1 MKPEFPPTDQEK
13 MVSPH
18 AQEVEYALNLQR
30 MITTVMEDPSQ
41 LRQTIYEFARA
52 RLIIDTDWAGEEE
65 RQGLA
70 AALETAITGVEAF
83 SVRREEKERL
93 TQQARAA
100 QITHAA
106 PPPAPSTTV
115 ETVHSLTPE
124 PVLQDITPP
133 EIILPHRL
141 YSYSD
146 PQPLVYM
153 PTRAF
158 VSTIARF
165 CVGVLLFA
173 LVVTA
178 IYYKQRLP
186 ELGEALSSRSPSI
199 AKAVKSTTAPTISQP
214 TQQAALSGETGPE
227 AAASSSPSFPLPT
240 DYGVYALSNN
250 ALSELNLLPLR
261 VPDRRIAMS
270 APINEPSRTTLADG
284 KLRFIIFRRDL
295 VGSAPD
301 RIEVRVVARV
311 VRALTFDAKGRPN
324 LSPVSDNWNIR
335 NVAYDLRVR
344 PIAGHAEMLLVQSD
358 KADFTLP
365 AGRYILVLKEQ
376 GYDFTVGGQVT
387 DLAHCLERTDAAN
400 GSFYSECL
408 NF

>member
-1 MKPEFPPTDQEK
+1 MKPEFRSIDQEK
-13 MVSPH
+13 MASPH

-30 MITTVMEDPSQ
+30 MIATVTEDPSQ

-65 RQGLA
+65 RQGLS

-93 TQQARAA
+93 SQQARAA

-106 PPPAPSTTV
+106 PPPASSTTV
-115 ETVHSLTPE
+115 ETVYALTPE
-124 PVLQDITPP
+124 PAPQEMIPQ
-133 EIILPHRL
+133 EIILPRRV
-141 YSYSD
+141 YSYPD
-146 PQPLVYM
+146 LEPVVRM

-165 CVGVLLFA
+165 CVGMLLFA

-178 IYYKQRLP
+178 VYYKQRLP

-199 AKAVKSTTAPTISQP
+199 ARSATAPTVSQP
-214 TQQAALSGETGPE
+214 TQQVALSGEIGPE
-227 AAASSSPSFPLPT
+227 AVTSSAPSFPLPS

-270 APINEPSRTTLADG
+270 APINEPGRTTLQDG

-311 VRALTFDAKGRPN
+311 ARALTFDAKGRPN
-324 LSPVSDNWNIR
+324 LSPVSDTWNIR
-335 NVAYDLRVR
+335 NVAYDFRVR
-344 PIAGHAEMLLVQSD
+344 PIAGHAEMLLVQSE

-365 AGRYILVLKEQ
+365 AGRYILVLREQ

>member
-1 MKPEFPPTDQEK
+1 MKPEFPSIDQEK

-18 AQEVEYALNLQR
+18 AQEIEYALNLQR
-30 MITTVMEDPSQ
+30 MITTVKEDPSQ

-52 RLIIDTDWAGEEE
+52 RLKIDTDWAEEEE
-65 RQGLA
+65 RKRLA
-70 AALETAITGVEAF
+70 AALETAIMGVEEF
-83 SVRREEKERL
+83 SARREEKDRL
-93 TQQARAA
+93 SPPVRSA
-100 QITHAA
+100 QIAHAA
-106 PPPAPSTTV
+106 PPPAPSTAV
-115 ETVHSLTPE
+115 ERIQELTPE
-124 PVLQDITPP
+124 PQPTPQ
-133 EIILPHRL
+133 EIILPQRVYPYPDL
-141 YSYSD
+141 
-146 PQPLVYM
+146 QPVVEV

-165 CVGVLLFA
+165 CVGMLLFV
-173 LVVTA
+173 LVITA
-178 IYYKQRLP
+178 AYYKQRLP
-186 ELGEALSSRSPSI
+186 ALGDALSSRSPII
-199 AKAVKSTTAPTISQP
+199 AEALQPTTAPAISQP
-214 TQQAALSGETGPE
+214 TQQVSLSGQ
-227 AAASSSPSFPLPT
+227 ASADASSSPSFPLPS

-250 ALSELNLLPLR
+250 ALTELNLLPLR

-270 APINEPSRTTLADG
+270 APINEPSRTTLPDG

-311 VRALTFDAKGRPN
+311 ARALTFDAKGRPN
-324 LSPVSDNWNIR
+324 LSPVSDTWNIR
-335 NVAYDLRVR
+335 NVSYDFRVR
-344 PIAGHAEMLLVQSD
+344 PIAGNAEMLLVQSE

-365 AGRYILVLKEQ
+365 AGRYVLVLKEQ